1 MDSEQQQNKKIL
13 RSGHNVFDT
22 LAALTV
28 LIVTGLKQKNQGLL
42 CSITVV
48 LFLQCQIKSVQPGW
62 REKFKNF
69 QL

>member
-1 MDSEQQQNKKIL
+1 MDSEQQQNKKLSDLDIMFFKTCCPNC
-13 RSGHNVFDT
+13 SHCDW
-22 LAALTV
+22 
-28 LIVTGLKQKNQGLL
+28 IEMKNQGLL

-48 LFLQCQIKSVQPGW
+48 LFSQCQIKSVQPGW